1 MIEVLLQLHLGD
13 GRRVD
18 INPATIVHLMG
29 ESPAGHKHMSGQVK
43 CVITFS
49 NGKFLS
55 VVETC
60 EDVRAK
66 MGR

>member
-1 MIEVLLQLHLGD
+1 VIDVLIELHLVD

-18 INPATIVHLMG
+18 INPASIVHLMN
-29 ESPAGHKHMSGQVK
+29 EAGPSNQLVTGKVK

-55 VVETC
+55 VADTC
-60 EDVRAK
+60 EAVRAK